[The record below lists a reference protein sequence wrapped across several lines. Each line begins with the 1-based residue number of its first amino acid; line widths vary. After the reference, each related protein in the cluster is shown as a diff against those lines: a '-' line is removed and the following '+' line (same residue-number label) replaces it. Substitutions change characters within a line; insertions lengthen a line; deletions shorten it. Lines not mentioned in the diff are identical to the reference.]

1 MAYKND
7 NTILC
12 VGVIRRFFMRAM
24 SQADALVCQFGDR
37 HKKPFEKNRTAA
49 HGSKH
54 IKRYEDIDKATG
66 FDIMKTINEKEVI

>member
-24 SQADALVCQFGDR
+24 SQADALACQFGDR
-37 HKKPFEKNRTAA
+37 HKKPFEQDRTAA
-49 HGSKH
+49 HGSKN

-66 FDIMKTINEKEVI
+66 FDIMEALSGKEVI